1 LSSSDFRKKNKIAET
16 LAFPSSLFSLL
27 FQPPLRSCFPST
39 LHSPPLPSPRTT
51 KPLQAAALFAS
62 LRWASAW
69 FSTLDAESLLA
80 VAAAVEASTSLSSS
94 SSSSET
100 SSRTRKKTPT
110 AAAPTSPSLFDE
122 PTRSVSVIVP
132 AYNEEQRLPLA
143 LDEALAFL
151 DSRRDRLGPSFSFE
165 VVIVDDGS
173 SDGTSRVAEAY
184 AKRRGGPDAV
194 RLVRMEKNSG
204 KGAAVRAGALGA
216 RGARLLMMDADGA
229 TKVSDLDRLDEA
241 LDALVAEEL
250 EKRRKRRKGASSGG
264 GGAKVLA
271 SSSAAATT
279 TTSTAATADA
289 AAFAFASPALPP
301 AWAIPAAA
309 LGSRAHLAP
318 GVAAKRAAHR
328 NFLMRGFRLLVSAV
342 AGDSVKDT
350 QCGFKLFTR
359 SAARVLFG
367 NQRLQRWCFDVELV
381 HLATSRLESENESGE
396 KSSGGGSVGSLKTS
410 AVPLA
415 EVAVNWQ
422 EIPGSKVR
430 VSSILHMAF
439 EMGAIMVGYG
449 TGAWVARGEGELVE
463 AAREFAG
470 SSTREAKKVA

>member
-1 LSSSDFRKKNKIAET
+1 MS
-16 LAFPSSLFSLL
+16 
-27 FQPPLRSCFPST
+27 
-39 LHSPPLPSPRTT
+39 
-51 KPLQAAALFAS
+51 
-62 LRWASAW
+62 
-69 FSTLDAESLLA
+69 
-80 VAAAVEASTSLSSS
+80 SLSSS
-94 SSSSET
+94 SSSAKTKKKIPSP
-100 SSRTRKKTPT
+100 SSSS
-110 AAAPTSPSLFDE
+110 SPSLFDE
-122 PTRSVSVIVP
+122 PTRSLSVIVP
-132 AYNEEQRLPLA
+132 AYNEEARLPAA

-151 DSRRDRLGPSFSFE
+151 DARRDRLGPSFSFE

-173 SDGTSRVAEAY
+173 SDGTSRVAEGY
-184 AKRRGGPDAV
+184 ARRRGGADAV
-194 RLVRMEKNSG
+194 RLVRMERNSG

-241 LDALVAEEL
+241 LDSLVSSEMD
-250 EKRRKRRKGASSGG
+250 KRRRKLSEAAVGKGGIG
-264 GGAKVLA
+264 GGARVLA
-271 SSSAAATT
+271 STSTTKTATT
-279 TTSTAATADA
+279 TTPATTLPAADA

-301 AWAIPAAA
+301 AWAVPAAA

-328 NFLMRGFRLLVSAV
+328 NFLMRGFRLLVAAV

-359 SAARVLFG
+359 GAARVLFG

-381 HLATSRLESENESGE
+381 HLATSRLPKQGGSGLSGGEGGEGGDGSEAAAAAFAG
-396 KSSGGGSVGSLKTS
+396 SSGSGGA

-439 EMGAIMVGYG
+439 EMAAILVGYG
-449 TGAWVARGEGELVE
+449 TGAWVARGEAELVE
-463 AAREFAG
+463 AAREFSA
-470 SSTREAKKVA
+470 SASAASAEKKKVV

>member
-1 LSSSDFRKKNKIAET
+1 MS
-16 LAFPSSLFSLL
+16 
-27 FQPPLRSCFPST
+27 
-39 LHSPPLPSPRTT
+39 
-51 KPLQAAALFAS
+51 
-62 LRWASAW
+62 
-69 FSTLDAESLLA
+69 
-80 VAAAVEASTSLSSS
+80 SLSSS
-94 SSSSET
+94 SSSAKTKKKIPSP
-100 SSRTRKKTPT
+100 SSSS
-110 AAAPTSPSLFDE
+110 SPSLFDE
-122 PTRSVSVIVP
+122 PTRSLSVIVP
-132 AYNEEQRLPLA
+132 AYNEEARLPAA

-151 DSRRDRLGPSFSFE
+151 DARRDRLGPSFSFE

-173 SDGTSRVAEAY
+173 SDGTSRVAEGY
-184 AKRRGGPDAV
+184 ARRRGGADAV
-194 RLVRMEKNSG
+194 RLGRMERNSG

-241 LDALVAEEL
+241 LDSLVSSEMD
-250 EKRRKRRKGASSGG
+250 KRRRKLSEAAVGKGGIG
-264 GGAKVLA
+264 GGARVLA
-271 SSSAAATT
+271 STSTTKTATT
-279 TTSTAATADA
+279 TTPATTLPAADA

-301 AWAIPAAA
+301 AWAVPAAA

-328 NFLMRGFRLLVSAV
+328 NFLMRGFRLLVAAV

-359 SAARVLFG
+359 GAARVLFG

-381 HLATSRLESENESGE
+381 HLATSRLME
-396 KSSGGGSVGSLKTS
+396 KEGGGSSSSSSSSGDGKEVVGSGS
-410 AVPLA
+410 CAAAAVPLA

-439 EMGAIMVGYG
+439 EMAAILVGYG
-449 TGAWVARGEGELVE
+449 TGAWVARGEAELVE
-463 AAREFAG
+463 AAREFSA
-470 SSTREAKKVA
+470 SASAASAEKKKVV

>member
-1 LSSSDFRKKNKIAET
+1 MS
-16 LAFPSSLFSLL
+16 
-27 FQPPLRSCFPST
+27 
-39 LHSPPLPSPRTT
+39 
-51 KPLQAAALFAS
+51 
-62 LRWASAW
+62 
-69 FSTLDAESLLA
+69 
-80 VAAAVEASTSLSSS
+80 SLSSS
-94 SSSSET
+94 SSSAKTKKKIPSP
-100 SSRTRKKTPT
+100 SSSS
-110 AAAPTSPSLFDE
+110 SPSLFDE
-122 PTRSVSVIVP
+122 PTRSLSVIVP
-132 AYNEEQRLPLA
+132 AYNEEARLPAA

-151 DSRRDRLGPSFSFE
+151 DARRDRLGPSFSFE

-173 SDGTSRVAEAY
+173 SDGTSRVAEGY
-184 AKRRGGPDAV
+184 ARRRGGADAV
-194 RLVRMEKNSG
+194 RLVRMERNSG

-241 LDALVAEEL
+241 LDSLVSSEMD
-250 EKRRKRRKGASSGG
+250 KRRRKLSEAAVGKGGIG
-264 GGAKVLA
+264 GGARVLA
-271 SSSAAATT
+271 STSTTKTATT
-279 TTSTAATADA
+279 TTPATTLPAADA

-301 AWAIPAAA
+301 AWAVPAAA

-328 NFLMRGFRLLVSAV
+328 NFLMRGFRLLVAAV

-359 SAARVLFG
+359 GAARVLFG

-381 HLATSRLESENESGE
+381 HLATSRLME
-396 KSSGGGSVGSLKTS
+396 KEGGGSSSSSSSSGDGKEVVGSGS
-410 AVPLA
+410 CAAAAVPLA

-439 EMGAIMVGYG
+439 EMAAILVGYG
-449 TGAWVARGEGELVE
+449 TGAWVARGEAELVE
-463 AAREFAG
+463 AAREFSA
-470 SSTREAKKVA
+470 SASAASAEKKKVV

>member
-1 LSSSDFRKKNKIAET
+1 M
-16 LAFPSSLFSLL
+16 
-27 FQPPLRSCFPST
+27 
-39 LHSPPLPSPRTT
+39 
-51 KPLQAAALFAS
+51 
-62 LRWASAW
+62 
-69 FSTLDAESLLA
+69 
-80 VAAAVEASTSLSSS
+80 SSS
-94 SSSSET
+94 SSSAKTKKKIPSP
-100 SSRTRKKTPT
+100 SSSS
-110 AAAPTSPSLFDE
+110 SPSLFDE
-122 PTRSVSVIVP
+122 PTRSLSVIVP
-132 AYNEEQRLPLA
+132 AYNEEARLPAA

-151 DSRRDRLGPSFSFE
+151 DARRDRLGPSFSFE

-173 SDGTSRVAEAY
+173 SDGTSRVAEGY
-184 AKRRGGPDAV
+184 ARRRGGADAV
-194 RLVRMEKNSG
+194 RLVRMERNSG

-241 LDALVAEEL
+241 LDSLVSSEMD
-250 EKRRKRRKGASSGG
+250 KRRRKLSEAAVGKGGIG
-264 GGAKVLA
+264 GGARVLA
-271 SSSAAATT
+271 STATTKTATT
-279 TTSTAATADA
+279 TTPATTLPAADA

-301 AWAIPAAA
+301 AWAVPAAA

-328 NFLMRGFRLLVSAV
+328 NFLMRGFRLLVAAV

-359 SAARVLFG
+359 GAARVLFG

-381 HLATSRLESENESGE
+381 HLATSRLME
-396 KSSGGGSVGSLKTS
+396 KEGGGSSSSSSSSGDGKEVVGSGS
-410 AVPLA
+410 CAAAAVPLA

-439 EMGAIMVGYG
+439 EMAAILVGYG
-449 TGAWVARGEGELVE
+449 TGAWVARGEAELVE
-463 AAREFAG
+463 AAREFSA
-470 SSTREAKKVA
+470 SASAASAEKKKVV